1 MLVNLN
7 IRLASVKENINRVE
21 EFIGNIMTSF
31 AIDDFYQGK
40 ISVAVEEAAMNAIT
54 FGNNEDSNKFI
65 TVEFNYNNEY
75 FDFAISDE
83 GEGFNYNNIA
93 SPYTL
98 KSESEGKGLFLMK
111 TLSDELIFNNTGSKA
126 TLRFYNNIRS
136 IAQ

>member
-7 IRLASVKENINRVE
+7 IRLSSVKENMNRVE
-21 EFIGNIMTSF
+21 EFIGNIMISF
-31 AIDDFYQGK
+31 GISDFYQAK
-40 ISVAVEEAAMNAIT
+40 IAVAVEEAAMNAIT

-83 GEGFNYNNIA
+83 GEGFNHTNITNPIG
-93 SPYTL
+93 S
-98 KSESEGKGLFLMK
+98 KNKDEGKGLFLMR

-136 IAQ
+136 IA

>member
-7 IRLASVKENINRVE
+7 IRFASVKENMNRVE

-40 ISVAVEEAAMNAIT
+40 IAVAVEEAAMNAIT

-75 FDFAISDE
+75 FDFAVSDE

-93 SPYTL
+93 NLYAL
-98 KSESEGKGLFLMK
+98 KSDDEGKGLFLMK

-136 IAQ
+136 IA

>member
-7 IRLASVKENINRVE
+7 IRLSSVKENMNRVE
-21 EFIGNIMTSF
+21 EFIGNIMISF
-31 AIDDFYQGK
+31 GISDFYQAK
-40 ISVAVEEAAMNAIT
+40 IALAVEEAAMNAIT
-54 FGNNEDSNKFI
+54 FGNHEDSNKFI

-83 GEGFNYNNIA
+83 GEGFNHTNITN
-93 SPYTL
+93 PI
-98 KSESEGKGLFLMK
+98 ESKNEDEGKGLFLMR

-136 IAQ
+136 IA

>member
-83 GEGFNYNNIA
+83 GDGFNYNNIA

-136 IAQ
+136 IA

>member
-136 IAQ
+136 IA